1 MPERTRGV
9 RSQVMMSPGPVRNR
23 AQRRKDTLSRLTQD
37 RDAWVATS
45 SANGRPA
52 LVPLWFLWDR
62 GTLLMCTRRDTVT
75 ARNLTP
81 RGEAVVTVGPAT
93 DVVHLSGT
101 AEVVECDALAA
112 DSARAFSAKLGWDPR
127 DGAQCVF
134 LRITPH
140 TVKAWRE
147 ENEQPGRLLMR
158 GGQWLD

>member
-1 MPERTRGV
+1 MANPEPF
-9 RSQVMMSPGPVRNR
+9 RSR
-23 AQRRKDTLSRLTQD
+23 AQRRKDVLGRLARD
-37 RDAWVATS
+37 RDAWVATA
-45 SANGRPA
+45 SAHGTPA

-62 GTLLMCTRRDTVT
+62 GTLLMCTGRGTVT
-75 ARNLTP
+75 ARNPTP

-101 AEVVECDALAA
+101 AETMECDALAP
-112 DSARAFSAKLGWDPR
+112 DSADAFSAKLGWDPR
-127 DGAQCVF
+127 GGTQRVF

-158 GGQWLD
+158 DGRWLD